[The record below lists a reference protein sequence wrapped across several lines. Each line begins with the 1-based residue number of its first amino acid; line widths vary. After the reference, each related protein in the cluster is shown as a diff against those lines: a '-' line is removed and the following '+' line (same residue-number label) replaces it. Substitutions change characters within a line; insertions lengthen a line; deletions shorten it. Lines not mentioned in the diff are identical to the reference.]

1 MRNVKVIED
10 AFEQIKESTGITSIE
25 EIVGAFIKAEEQNIS
40 LQNYVNTLSSDTD
53 QLEDSNREIKEHI
66 DNIIKRGQLSEKERE
81 DLKRDMEEKCEA
93 YEAEIEKAN
102 NETEQTKRMFRKM
115 QQHVEMMV
123 EMFKRSKFFLSV
135 A

>member
-93 YEAEIEKAN
+93 YEAEIEKA
-102 NETEQTKRMFRKM
+102 
-115 QQHVEMMV
+115 
-123 EMFKRSKFFLSV
+123 
-135 A
+135 